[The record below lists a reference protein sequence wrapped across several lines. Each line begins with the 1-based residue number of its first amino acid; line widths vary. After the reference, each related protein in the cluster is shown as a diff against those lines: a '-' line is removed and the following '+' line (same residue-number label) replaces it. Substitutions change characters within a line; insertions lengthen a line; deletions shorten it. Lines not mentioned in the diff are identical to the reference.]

1 MAIVPMKKV
10 LICGL
15 KKDRKGTL
23 ELLQRQGAL
32 EISNVLEEDNTFRK
46 MDVTSSKTVFERN
59 AVIAEQALAVLEQ
72 YAPEKKSI
80 LSSFA
85 GRELLTVDEYRI
97 MQNRLGNAWPRYQ
110 SWSSSWRHW
119 LPGAPLICRLTL
131 REPKRQRRLSVPYR
145 RNYLWNR

>member
-85 GRELLTVDEYRI
+85 GRELLTVDEYESNAVNHEEAIKKACRI
-97 MQNRLGNAWPRYQ
+97 QDYAKQIGECMAQIPKLEQ
-110 SWSSSWRHW
+110 Q
-119 LPGAPLICRLTL
+119 LEVLAP
-131 REPKRQRRLSVPYR
+131 
-145 RNYLWNR
+145 